1 MSVYRKKPEE
11 VEAFALWYVPGREAL
26 ATSGQEDWPEWF
38 RPFFRTGNMPYGQ
51 SSGTVIDLI
60 SIGIVREDGATYYAI
75 SAEFDLQ
82 KALAHP
88 FLVKEVLPHL
98 DSADFWK
105 PRSQIAAEIR
115 DFVGTDPEFWADY
128 ASYDWVALCQLYGTM
143 MDLPKGWPM
152 FVRDVQQL
160 RKTYGFPKMQ
170 LLEDAHHN
178 ALADARECHARWK
191 YMTENSIAGY
201 ALGQPL

>member
-1 MSVYRKKPEE
+1 MKIFFDTEFREDSV
-11 VEAFALWYVPGREAL
+11 
-26 ATSGQEDWPEWF
+26 
-38 RPFFRTGNMPYGQ
+38 
-51 SSGTVIDLI
+51 VIDLI
-60 SIGIVREDGATYYAI
+60 SIGIVKEDGSTYYAI

-115 DFVGTDPEFWADY
+115 DFVGSNPEFWADY

-143 MDLPKGWPM
+143 MDLPPTWPM
-152 FVRDVQQL
+152 FVRDIQQL
-160 RKTYGFPKMQ
+160 RKENQFPKVQ
-170 LLEDAHHN
+170 ITQGTEHN
-178 ALADARECHARWK
+178 ALADAQECHARWQHYTGLLTDGGK
-191 YMTENSIAGY
+191 PKDMTWAEWVKPHS
-201 ALGQPL
+201 